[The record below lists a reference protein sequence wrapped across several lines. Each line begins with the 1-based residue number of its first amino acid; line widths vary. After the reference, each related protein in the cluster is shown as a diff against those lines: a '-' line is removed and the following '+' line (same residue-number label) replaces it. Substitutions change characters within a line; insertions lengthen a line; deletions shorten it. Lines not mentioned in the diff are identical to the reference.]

1 MATVKYPKLFEPSAR
16 SRSLLM
22 WKPERCDLC
31 GECLEACQYL
41 GYDRERAKKEIEAL
55 VTGKP
60 TEVLERCITCQA
72 CNTYCYRGAMPFDL
86 IITRMEKEA
95 SAFKREAASAL
106 LQVFCFNLPRNYIRK
121 TKKGA
126 PWMSICCMEYLQ
138 PQLFEESRLFQ
149 GLNIVGG
156 GDYFCAQGMVHGR
169 QITAVFKNVPL
180 FIQRLNNLPTDEII
194 FYHDECYA
202 TVVGYAKAMKL
213 ELNFRPVHLLEWL
226 IRVVKE
232 NYKDVRRLGIRCA
245 VQLPCSSRFGPD
257 RHVWIKELFNLIG
270 VELVERK
277 YDRRNQLCCG
287 AVPALG
293 GGPYEDL
300 AENQRYAQELR
311 EKNIADAKKHGAEYM
326 MFLCPFC
333 YAALA
338 RDARAEGITPVMVA
352 DLVRMALYDE
362 EPTEYVTV
370 AEKGVIY
377 RTVKV

>member
-1 MATVKYPKLFEPSAR
+1 MYK
-16 SRSLLM
+16 M

-41 GYDRERAKKEIEAL
+41 GYDRERAKKEMEAL
-55 VTGKP
+55 VRGAP

-72 CNTYCYRGAMPFDL
+72 CNTYCYKGAMPFDL

-95 SAFKREAASAL
+95 SPFKREAASTIL
-106 LQVFCFNLPRNYIRK
+106 GVFCSQLARNYIRK

-126 PWMSICCMEYLQ
+126 PWMSICCMEYFQ
-138 PQLFEESRLFQ
+138 PHLFWESKLFE

-156 GDYFCAQGMVHGR
+156 RDYFCWQGADHGR
-169 QITAVFKNVPL
+169 QITAALENIPL
-180 FIQRLNNLPTDEII
+180 FIQRLNKLPTDEII

-202 TVVGYAKAMKL
+202 TIYGYAKAMKL
-213 ELNFRPVHLLEWL
+213 EINFRPVHLLEWL

-232 NYKDVRRLGIRCA
+232 NYKDVRKLGIRCA
-245 VQLPCSSRFGPD
+245 VQLPCSCRFGPD
-257 RHVWIKELFNLIG
+257 RHVWIEELFDLIG

-287 AVPALG
+287 AVPGLG
-293 GGPYEDL
+293 AGPSEDL
-300 AENQRYAQELR
+300 VTNQKLSQELR
-311 EKNIADAKKHGAEYM
+311 DKNIADAKNYGADHM

-338 RDARAEGITPVMVA
+338 RDAKAAGIMPVMAA
-352 DLVRMALYDE
+352 DLVRMSLYDE
-362 EPTEYVTV
+362 KPIEYVT
-370 AEKGVIY
+370 ALERGWINE
-377 RTVKV
+377 